1 MITTVSML
9 HRDTGHAQDA
19 CQACNPPRQTSQCRG
34 DNQAHTVFSEAEYH
48 AAAHRVR
55 EKEHAA
61 RAGGRDQPRRRPA
74 AARVVAVRLEVV
86 EVVAAPPRAAG
97 AQAGAVEQRRDDEG
111 EHDAHD
117 AGEVEGT
124 AERGEGLGL
133 GLGLGIGLGLGLG

>member
-1 MITTVSML
+1 MITRHT
-9 HRDTGHAQDA
+9 H
-19 CQACNPPRQTSQCRG
+19 TS
-34 DNQAHTVFSEAEYH
+34 EPEYH

-61 RAGGRDQPRRRPA
+61 RAGGRDEPRRRPA
-74 AARVVAVRLEVV
+74 AVRLEVV

-111 EHDAHD
+111 EHDADD

-133 GLGLGIGLGLGLG
+133 GLGLGLGIGLGLG

>member
-9 HRDTGHAQDA
+9 HRDTGTRRTLAKRATLGPNFEQ
-19 CQACNPPRQTSQCRG
+19 CQG
-34 DNQAHTVFSEAEYH
+34 DNQAHTISEPEYD

-133 GLGLGIGLGLGLG
+133 GLGLGLGIGLGLG